1 MNTLWVTLGAALVM
15 SGIFRLTTN
24 YFDDGFARSYTDGGT
39 WEYLTARFAVES
51 RPKDIQASDIW
62 SGRSQLD
69 RKDVV
74 FDTEAGISDSGIYV
88 NVNALG
94 RILVPW
100 QSITV
105 LKRHRFASENGWQQM
120 VSIVLDGPEIDLS
133 IPWQSHLDE
142 VVPKSIGIS

>member
-1 MNTLWVTLGAALVM
+1 VTGRLATAFAM
-15 SGIFRLTTN
+15 IF
-24 YFDDGFARSYTDGGT
+24 GGC
-39 WEYLTARFAVES
+39 
-51 RPKDIQASDIW
+51 
-62 SGRSQLD
+62 
-69 RKDVV
+69 
-74 FDTEAGISDSGIYV
+74 

-105 LKRHRFASENGWQQM
+105 LKRHRFATENGWQQM